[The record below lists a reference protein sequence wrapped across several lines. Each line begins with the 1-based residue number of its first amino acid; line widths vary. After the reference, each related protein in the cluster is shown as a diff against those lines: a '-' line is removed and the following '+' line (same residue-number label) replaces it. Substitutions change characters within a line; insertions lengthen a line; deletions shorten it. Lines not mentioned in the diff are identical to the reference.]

1 MYFPTK
7 MFGISL
13 YLQAFDFF
21 GYFFNFYID
30 STLSF
35 CLFSSLNIALNF
47 VCFCLK
53 PIMILILFPVIFSRS
68 IHRVCVFCWLEHRGK
83 ISLFF
88 FLMFIISIK
97 TLVQRVII
105 RGAKFENGSPS
116 FRLFFS
122 CCCCCWCSSWLFERP
137 KLKRQIKRNYT

>member
-13 YLQAFDFF
+13 YVQAFDFF

-68 IHRVCVFCWLEHRGK
+68 IHRVCVFVDLSIAAKFH
-83 ISLFF
+83 FF

-122 CCCCCWCSSWLFERP
+122 CCWCSSWLFERP